1 MNLDRVRDLFAN
13 FDFARLFIE
22 ELHWSQPKALPSR
35 DVKVDEITWTAK
47 PIAQLAGVVVL
58 EVTASNG
65 DLADAKTRTA
75 IHREIAKVHYENL
88 LIFVDQDR
96 NRSEW
101 FWVKRENGKELP
113 RPHPFVRGQQ
123 GDLFLGKIGP
133 LVFDEYDFAS
143 GDPSVVE
150 VARRLRLGLDVEE
163 VTKKFYKEYQA
174 QHLQFIELI
183 SGIADDRQ
191 RRWYASVLLNRL
203 MFIWF
208 LQRKGFIDDGN
219 LEYLPSKLDES
230 RARGKDSYFRDF
242 LKLLFFEG
250 FAKPEHDRSP
260 EAKARLGN
268 IRYLNGG
275 LFLPH
280 AIEQSN
286 PDIDV
291 PDRAFE
297 NLFAL
302 FRRFN
307 WNLNDTPGSD
317 TDEMNPDV
325 LGYIFEKYINQKAFG
340 AYYTRPEITT
350 YLCERTIH
358 RLILDA
364 VNTPE
369 EMKKPGLAD
378 KIYAFKT
385 IGDLILGLDN
395 FLCRRLL
402 FEVLPRLSIL
412 DPACGSGAFLVAAM
426 KTLMNV
432 YGALTGFA
440 RLNGDADLKRRMIAI
455 EKDHKSINYFI
466 KRSIITNNLY
476 GVDIMEE
483 AVEIA
488 RLRLFL
494 TLISSAHSV
503 DDLEPLPNID
513 FNLLA
518 GNSLIGLLRVDE
530 QKFDEQTSFLRKTYR
545 QVVDEKTRQ
554 VAVYRDATSYA
565 TDLRQMRDDI
575 DKLRAEARIS
585 LDDILLQQF
594 RELGIKYEQATWD
607 DKKQREGKGVKRPLT
622 VADIEDLQPFH
633 WGYEFDEIVNKRG
646 GFDAIITNPPW
657 DKVKPNSKE
666 FFETHSA
673 LVSKNNMTIHD
684 FESEQSRIL
693 NNIDVRAS
701 WLAYLSNFPH
711 QSGYFR
717 LTDDYSHQM
726 SEIEG
731 RNQSSDLNLYKLFIE
746 RSFRL
751 LAPAGSC
758 GMIVQGGFHS
768 DSGAKGLRE
777 LLFTDADVDSL
788 FVLANERFIFENV
801 DHRQKFCVLT
811 FHRGAATESL
821 RAAFRINP
829 REAIT
834 VKQLETFLH
843 DERQHVQ
850 IPIAMVRRFSPHTTS
865 VMEFRGASDMDIAT
879 KLYRYAP
886 LGKEQVGKW
895 NIRFTNEFHMTQDGR
910 RLFDK
915 SPGGDRLPLI
925 EGKSFEQY
933 DADFGVPRFWVSER
947 RGRERLLRNTPDNG
961 QLLDYQLYRLAY
973 RDVAS
978 STNKRTMICTILPR
992 RVFAGHTV
1000 NLQAIN
1006 ANRTESGLRM
1016 PNTKEIVVLAAI
1028 FNSFVCDWLL
1038 RMQVAQHVS
1047 FFYVYQLPIPRL
1059 AEGDDYFCELLPRSA
1074 RLLCVS
1080 DKFDAL
1086 AEEAGLAKDYSPP
1099 LNPEERLTLRTEIDA
1114 VVAHLYGLTESELEH
1129 VLTSFAV
1136 VNEDVKSRVLAAFR
1150 NWKPPSDDPLLRLI
1164 AAGESARLEFKSTA
1178 RWDLKLLQAS
1188 KTLEHVIVKTIASFM
1203 NSDGGTL
1210 LIGVA
1215 DNGEI
1220 LGLAPDFKT
1229 HGKRPNA
1236 DGFENWLTGLLL
1248 EAIGRDRIRLLR
1260 VSFQTIEGKTVCRVD
1275 VDRSPRPV
1283 YAAGEK
1289 GAEAFYVRAGN
1300 STRELSI
1307 SEVHAYVDEHFRAQV
1322 IDPATE
1328 GTPSQTSERTPL
1340 QTSER
1345 RSDSLVRQDEQ
1356 SDRPTSNVPL
1366 ANADDPSDVAPAK
1379 SSAQARLPMQAPT
1392 VSRKIDLSAHGLF
1405 RKQETAKPSPSP
1417 ATPEA
1422 NAEDDEDDSSPR
1434 RRLVDQVETEEV
1446 LAIIRDVVSTA
1457 EPMPREDAIKD
1468 IATQLGAER
1477 VGARIRDFIDGM
1489 LNTASRRLIIETRD
1503 GGLVACTRSIDDYH
1517 RDFLKTALKAV
1528 IGRTWT
1534 DESDALRA
1542 ATRHLGFRRTGPKIE
1557 RAFKSAINGLLRQN
1571 ELERNG
1577 RSLRRPIP

>member
-1 MNLDRVRDLFAN
+1 MRVNLDRVRDLFAT

-35 DVKVDEITWTAK
+35 NVTIDAVNFTAK

-58 EVTASNG
+58 EVTASDG
-65 DLADAKTRTA
+65 DIPDAKTRA
-75 IHREIAKVHYENL
+75 ALHKEIAKAHYENL
-88 LIFVDQDR
+88 LIFIDQER
-96 NRSEW
+96 NKSVW
-101 FWVKRENGKELP
+101 YWIKRENGKELA
-113 RPHPFVRGQQ
+113 RPHEFRIGQP

-174 QHLQFIELI
+174 QHLQFIGLI

-208 LQRKGFIDDGN
+208 LQRKGFIDDAN
-219 LEYLPSKLDES
+219 LDYLQTKLEES
-230 RARGKDSYFRDF
+230 RSRGKDSYFRDF

-250 FAKPEHDRSP
+250 FAKPDHDRSP

-317 TDEMNPDV
+317 SDEMNPDV

-369 EMKKPGLAD
+369 ELKKPGLAE

-402 FEVLPRLSIL
+402 FEVLPKLSIL

-440 RLNGDADLKRRMIAI
+440 GLNGDADLKRRMRAIA
-455 EKDHKSINYFI
+455 KDHPSINYYI
-466 KRSIITNNLY
+466 KKSIITNNLY
-476 GVDIMEE
+476 GVDLMEE

-494 TLISSAHSV
+494 TLVSSAHAV
-503 DDLEPLPNID
+503 EDLEPLPNID

-565 TDLRQMRDDI
+565 TDLRKMRDDI
-575 DKLRAEARIS
+575 DKLRAEARTS

-594 RELGIKYEQATWD
+594 KELGIKYEQATWD
-607 DKKQREGKGVKRPLT
+607 DKKQREGKGIKRPLT

-657 DKVKPNSKE
+657 DTFKPYPKE
-666 FFETHSA
+666 FFEQHSE
-673 LVSKNNMTIHD
+673 LVSKKSMNVHE
-684 FESEQSRIL
+684 FEEAKVSLLLDDELR
-693 NNIDVRAS
+693 RAWFS
-701 WLAYLSNFPH
+701 YLSRFPH
-711 QSGYFR
+711 QNAWFR
-717 LTDDYSHQM
+717 NSQ
-726 SEIEG
+726 EFG
-731 RNQSSDLNLYKLFIE
+731 NQTSYNDGVKISTDLNLYKLFLE
-746 RSFRL
+746 RCFHL
-751 LAPAGSC
+751 LRSDADC
-758 GMIVQGGFHS
+758 GVVIPS
-768 DSGAKGLRE
+768 SIYTDLGAKHLRE
-777 LLFTDADVDSL
+777 MLFDLTEVTGL
-788 FVLANERFIFENV
+788 FCFENRREIFEGV
-801 DHRQKFCVLT
+801 HRSYKFVVLT
-811 FHRGAATESL
+811 FRKGGRTSEFPAAFMRLDVDDLTRFPQEGALPISIELIRRMSPDSLSISEFNSPLDVAIAQKMIRHPLLSDETPGTWTFELHREFHITDDAGLFKNSRALDTLPLFEGKMIHQFDSAFSPPRSFVKEAAGAAAL
-821 RAAFRINP
+821 QRFGAARRQEYLHHRIGY
-829 REAIT
+829 RRVGRST
-834 VKQLETFLH
+834 
-843 DERQHVQ
+843 DER
-850 IPIAMVRRFSPHTTS
+850 AM
-865 VMEFRGASDMDIAT
+865 IAT
-879 KLYRYAP
+879 
-886 LGKEQVGKW
+886 V
-895 NIRFTNEFHMTQDGR
+895 
-910 RLFDK
+910 
-915 SPGGDRLPLI
+915 
-925 EGKSFEQY
+925 
-933 DADFGVPRFWVSER
+933 
-947 RGRERLLRNTPDNG
+947 
-961 QLLDYQLYRLAY
+961 
-973 RDVAS
+973 
-978 STNKRTMICTILPR
+978 LPR
-992 RVFAGHTV
+992 RVFAADSITLCATASV
-1000 NLQAIN
+1000 PVQCY
-1006 ANRTESGLRM
+1006 
-1016 PNTKEIVVLAAI
+1016 IVAVL
-1028 FNSFVCDWLL
+1028 NSFVYDWFVRLKISATL
-1038 RMQVAQHVS
+1038 NM
-1047 FFYVYQLPIPRL
+1047 FYVYQTPVPRL
-1059 AEGDDYFCELLPRSA
+1059 TRGDSVFEQLATRTATLVNTGAEFDELA
-1074 RLLCVS
+1074 REVGIDSVPAAS
-1080 DKFDAL
+1080 D
-1086 AEEAGLAKDYSPP
+1086 
-1099 LNPEERLTLRTEIDA
+1099 PEKRAQVRAEIDA
-1114 VVAHLYGLTESELEH
+1114 IVAHLYGLTEDEFRHILR
-1129 VLTSFAV
+1129 SFPLVA
-1136 VNEDVKSRVLAAFR
+1136 EDVKARALETFR
-1150 NWKPPSDDPLLRLI
+1150 SWKPPSDDPLLRLI
-1164 AAGESARLEFKSTA
+1164 GSGESSRLEFKSSA
-1178 RWDLKLLQAS
+1178 RWDIRQSQVNKAM
-1188 KTLEHVIVKTIASFM
+1188 EHIIVKTIAAFM

-1215 DNGEI
+1215 DDGSI
-1220 LGLAPDFKT
+1220 LGLANDFQTFGSKA
-1229 HGKRPNA
+1229 NA
-1236 DGFENWLTGLLL
+1236 DAFENWLMTRLL
-1248 EAIGRDRIRLLR
+1248 EAIDRDRIRLLR
-1260 VSFQTIEGKTVCRVD
+1260 VTFQTIEGKTVCRVD
-1275 VDRSPRPV
+1275 VDRSSRAV
-1283 YAAGEK
+1283 YIADEK
-1289 GAEAFYVRAGN
+1289 GAEKFYIRAGN

-1307 SEVHAYVDEHFRAQV
+1307 SEAHAYVDEHFRARAISAV
-1322 IDPATE
+1322 SE
-1328 GTPSQTSERTPL
+1328 ERTPE
-1340 QTSER
+1340 QAMER
-1345 RSDSLVRQDEQ
+1345 RSDSPVRQDGKERRPDSLIRPDDE
-1356 SDRPTSNVPL
+1356 SDWRVRPTSDLPA
-1366 ANADDPSDVAPAK
+1366 ANPDAPTDATPPK
-1379 SSAQARLPMQAPT
+1379 SGAQAQLPMQAPT
-1392 VSRKIDLSAHGLF
+1392 VRRNVDLSAHGLF
-1405 RKQETAKPSPSP
+1405 RKQTAKPAAASAS
-1417 ATPEA
+1417 AAPET
-1422 NAEDDEDDSSPR
+1422 DDDADGASPR
-1434 RRLVDQVETEEV
+1434 RSIIDAYETEEV
-1446 LAIIRDVVSTA
+1446 LAIIREVITTA
-1457 EPMPREDAIKD
+1457 DPMPHEDAIKA

-1477 VGARIRDFIDGM
+1477 VGARIRDFIDSM

-1503 GGLVACTRSIDDYH
+1503 GGLVACTKSIDDYH
-1517 RDFLKTALKAV
+1517 RDFLKTTLKAV
-1528 IGRTWT
+1528 ITRTWI

-1557 RAFKSAINGLLRQN
+1557 QAFKSAINGLLRQN
-1571 ELERNG
+1571 ELERSGGN
-1577 RSLRRPIP
+1577 LRRTIQ